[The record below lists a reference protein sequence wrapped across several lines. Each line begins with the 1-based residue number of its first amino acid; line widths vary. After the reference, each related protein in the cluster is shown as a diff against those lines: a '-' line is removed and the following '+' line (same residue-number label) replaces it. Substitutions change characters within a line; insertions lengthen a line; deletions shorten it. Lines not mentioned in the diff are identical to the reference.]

1 MKKRAK
7 IIAIVSTLCLC
18 LSLFVVGVLSVST
31 TSLSVTSSLSFKSNG
46 AYVMVDGE
54 LRQGATKESATL
66 QSGAPTT
73 YKYKG
78 YSYNCIGGT
87 GADKDKPNGT
97 ASLEDFVDASGEPN
111 APWAIGEINFTSELP
126 VAVYHFTFTN
136 YSAMMVFVS
145 VRSNIQE
152 LNTDL
157 AGKVSI
163 TESFESGN
171 TIDAYDGTTAKTI
184 VYTITVEI
192 TDYTTSFENKQLDLT
207 INFDTAELNREYF
220 TYNTAGTQIIGLS
233 DKYFED
239 NPSVL
244 IVPGKTESG
253 ESLTIASGSSS
264 SPTFNGLVSPTV
276 ILQEG
281 LKSVSQYAFKGCS
294 SLSSINI
301 PSTVTSI
308 GTGAFSGCSSLSS
321 INIPEGVKSI
331 GSSAFEYCSSLSSI
345 NIPEGVTSIGRSAFS
360 DCSSL
365 SSINIPEGVTSIANY
380 VFDGCSSLSSINI
393 PEGVTSIGDDAF
405 NGCSSLSS
413 VTFDGDSQLTSIG
426 YNAFY
431 DCSSLSSI
439 NIPEGVTSIDEHTF
453 YGCHSLSSINIPD
466 GVTSIGEYAFYG
478 CSSLSSITIPES
490 VTSIGER
497 TFYDCRSLSSINI
510 PERVTIID
518 DYAFYGCSSLS
529 SITIPE
535 GVKSIG
541 SYAFYDCYSL
551 VEIYNYSSLTVD
563 GSSSVGYL
571 GQYALYVYNANGGT
585 EPEPTKLTVDGNVQY
600 YDDGTDII
608 AIGTFG
614 NRNAIN
620 EITFKDGTTKINTY
634 AFSGC
639 RALTSVTLP
648 SRVISIG
655 TNAFSGC
662 YALAEVYNYSS
673 LNVSSY
679 FNYEKVI
686 HTTNEQTK
694 ILKED
699 GMQYYKND
707 NGTYIALSPID
718 RSSIKEVNIK
728 AGTTEINQY
737 AFYECYNLTRVSL
750 PNSVTSIGSNAFSN
764 CSSLSSITI
773 PEGVKSIGSYAFYDC
788 SSLSSIS
795 LPESVTSIG
804 GNAFQY
810 SSLSSITIPE
820 SVTSIGSGAF
830 YDCSSLSSIDMTNV
844 VDWDNLTLGSSSF
857 GTGASSSAPTVI
869 TVADNAPIDTVK
881 TQLTTAVEY
890 ASSDTIQIKQGS
902 TTYVWKGSS
911 TGWVKQTA

>member
-18 LSLFVVGVLSVST
+18 LSLFVVGVLAVST
-31 TSLSVTSSLSFKSNG
+31 ASLSVTSSLSFKSNG
-46 AYVMVDGE
+46 AYVMVDGQ
-54 LRQGATKESATL
+54 LKQGATKESATL
-66 QSGAPTT
+66 QSEAPAT
-73 YKYKG
+73 YTYKG

-87 GADKDKPNGT
+87 GADKDKPDGT
-97 ASLEDFVDASGEPN
+97 ASLENFVDASGEPN

-136 YSAMMVFVS
+136 YSAMMVAVS
-145 VRSNIQE
+145 VSSNIQD
-152 LNTDL
+152 LNADL

-163 TESFESGN
+163 TESFESGS

-192 TDYTTSFENKQLDLT
+192 KDYTTSFENKQLDLT
-207 INFDTAELNREYF
+207 IQFDTAELNRDYF
-220 TYNTAGTQIIGLS
+220 TYNTAGTQITGLS
-233 DKYFED
+233 EKYFED

-244 IVPGKTESG
+244 IVPAYSESG
-253 ESLTIASGSSS
+253 QELTIKGGTYSSETYDYIG
-264 SPTFNGLVSPTV
+264 TFNGLVSPTV

-308 GTGAFSGCSSLSS
+308 GTGAFSG
-321 INIPEGVKSI
+321 
-331 GSSAFEYCSSLSSI
+331 CSSLSSI

-478 CSSLSSITIPES
+478 CSSLSSVTIPEG

-518 DYAFYGCSSLS
+518 DYAFYGCRSLS

-571 GQYALYVYNANGGT
+571 GQYALFVYNANGGT

-608 AIGTFG
+608 AIGTYG

-620 EITFKDGTTKINTY
+620 EITFKDGTTKINPY

-844 VDWDNLTLGSSSF
+844 VDWNNLTLGSSSF
-857 GTGASSSAPTVI
+857 KTNASTNAPTVI
-869 TVADNAPIDTVK
+869 TISSNANIQTVISK
-881 TQLTTAVEY
+881 LT
-890 ASSDTIQIKQGS
+890 SSVIGSSMTNKIKLTNG
-902 TTYVWKGSS
+902 TTNYVWNGS
-911 TGWVKQTA
+911 GWDLQTA